1 MIKKTVSLTK
11 EGKKELEAEL
21 ATLIAERPAIAE
33 RIATARAFGDLSEN
47 EEYSSARNEQ
57 KFAENRILEIQEI
70 LKNATIIKG
79 NARSKISLGAN
90 VTIIFNGQEKTYD
103 IVGSIEADPSKNK
116 ISDVSP
122 LGKALI
128 GHKAGE
134 SFDFNGKKVEIKSI
148 Q

>member
-1 MIKKTVSLTK
+1 MNKNTVSITAA
-11 EGKKELEAEL
+11 GKKALEEELKK
-21 ATLIAERPAIAE
+21 LIAERPEIIE

-70 LKNATIIKG
+70 LKNATIIK
-79 NARSKISLGAN
+79 NSARVKVALGAK
-90 VTIIFNGQEKTYD
+90 VTIDFNGKEKVYD
-103 IVGSIEADPSKNK
+103 IVGSIEADPSNNK
-116 ISDVSP
+116 ISDASP
-122 LGKALI
+122 LGQALL
-128 GHKAGE
+128 GRKAGE